1 MNSSLNINLD
11 ENLAFFLIIS
21 LSAYHF
27 CPPYENIPENKVNQ
41 KKKFKRGEGR
51 VHALPSRFQIK
62 PTHFFKMRFSELQTP
77 EFFQ

>member
-27 CPPYENIPENKVNQ
+27 SPPYENIPENKNVNQ
-41 KKKFKRGEGR
+41 KKIKGGGESACSEFKW
-51 VHALPSRFQIK
+51 
-62 PTHFFKMRFSELQTP
+62 T
-77 EFFQ
+77 